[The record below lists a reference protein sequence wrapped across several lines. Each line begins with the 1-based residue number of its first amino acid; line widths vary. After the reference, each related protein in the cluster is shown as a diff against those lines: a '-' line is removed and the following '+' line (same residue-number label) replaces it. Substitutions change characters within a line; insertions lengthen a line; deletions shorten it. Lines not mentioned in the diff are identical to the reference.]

1 MNAWLVF
8 RTIADPHYRES
19 THYVLIVIS
28 SKANKSIVGPGGLLE
43 YRKYKI
49 MKHIALITTQTL
61 IIALIYFIL
70 IFSSVLWKF
79 ITIEKKVKILS

>member
-61 IIALIYFIL
+61 IIALIYFID
-70 IFSSVLWKF
+70 IQFCSMKIHNNWK
-79 ITIEKKVKILS
+79 KS